1 MKIGGRCLCSSLIK
15 STFELSA
22 SSKPKGD
29 APSYIEAAIKD
40 AEKCC
45 DRIAG
50 THARFSSFKRLG
62 RLVVFVK
69 HEAKVSDLF
78 LFPPELAI
86 LSDRRSNN
94 FFVVTQDV
102 VGNSLT

>member
-29 APSYIEAAIKD
+29 APSYLEAAIKD

-69 HEAKVSDLF
+69 HEANVSDLF
-78 LFPPELAI
+78 LFPPELAN
-86 LSDRRSNN
+86 RRSKNL
-94 FFVVTQDV
+94 FVMTQDV
-102 VGNSLT
+102 VGNSFT